1 MIAMYSLVRPSGLPY
16 ATPCQPS
23 ITCGPDGPTPS
34 RNRPPDSAFSVIAV
48 IAAQDGVR
56 ACICMIAVPA
66 LIFVVRASTQATGDT
81 ASVPQASPDH
91 TET

>member
-1 MIAMYSLVRPSGLPY
+1 MH
-16 ATPCQPS
+16 C
-23 ITCGPDGPTPS
+23 
-34 RNRPPDSAFSVIAV
+34 SVIAV

-66 LIFVVRASTQATGDT
+66 LILVVRAKTQAAGDT

-91 TET
+91 TDT